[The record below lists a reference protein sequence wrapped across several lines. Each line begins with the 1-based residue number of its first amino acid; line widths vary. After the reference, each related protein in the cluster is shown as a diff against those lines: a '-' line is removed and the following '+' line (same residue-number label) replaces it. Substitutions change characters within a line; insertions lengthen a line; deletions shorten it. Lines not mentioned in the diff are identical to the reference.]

1 MILTDAQDTQD
12 TQAMAIKKL
21 PPSREVLRQRTQC
34 PGCGKYLT
42 YHALAYKHRCPK
54 VRGYHTD
61 EARRQR
67 QLESLQARIN
77 ARIEATPEPP
87 APIEVA

>member
-12 TQAMAIKKL
+12 TQAMAVKKL
-21 PPSREVLRQRTQC
+21 PPSGGGLRQGTQC
-34 PGCGKYLT
+34 PGCGKFLT
-42 YHALAYKHRCPK
+42 FHALAYKHKCPR

-77 ARIEATPEPP
+77 ARIESMPEPP